1 LEGHWEDEFGILLRQ
16 RQRHVVSSPMPVSG
30 GSDGSDEDRR
40 NGHEEAS
47 KSGDEGQ
54 DSGVMDLFH
63 RQDTLEVRLPW
74 DTAADEE
81 DVNVEVGTDLV
92 FLEISEP
99 KVAEGVVSIGVVFAI
114 ISKNISQV
122 RRNLVVEVSQSM
134 LRIKSEGNGNDHR
147 MGLPFPTAKVS
158 EDCLG

>member
-1 LEGHWEDEFGILLRQ
+1 MASGEQSNTTYRQ
-16 RQRHVVSSPMPVSG
+16 LKMVRYDKLHSKLNYGKASG
-30 GSDGSDEDRR
+30 
-40 NGHEEAS
+40 NAH
-47 KSGDEGQ
+47 
-54 DSGVMDLFH
+54 
-63 RQDTLEVRLPW
+63 LPW

-134 LRIKSEGNGNDHR
+134 LRIKSEGNGNDLKQK
-147 MGLPFPTAKVS
+147 MI
-158 EDCLG
+158 